1 MSNKEN
7 LKHYLIEKEKP
18 FLLDENNNG
27 KTIMLSG
34 EWGSGKTHFWQ
45 KEIEPILKEELL
57 KINKACLYVSLY
69 GKDNLDSL
77 KKEILINA
85 SSMDDLLSKEVSSFG
100 FDVLSS
106 IKDSDLKIGQLF
118 KSVKNAI
125 DTGKTTKGVEQL
137 QDGGVICF
145 DDFER
150 KSEKI
155 NLNDLF
161 GFISQLSIELNCK
174 IVIILNSDVFKGKE
188 AEIFSC
194 VKEKT
199 ISKYFDYKPSIEE
212 LFNSIY
218 ESDAKHDPL
227 NDYKQDILKAI
238 EETAELNAR
247 IYIQVLDN
255 CLEWLSVKK
264 KLDSKIIRVLVL
276 TTINFVLNHM
286 ILDYKKIDCENND
299 CKIAYDLIESY
310 PEIVLVR
317 SIAGCHFLDRFQ
329 VKDINSY
336 IDYCSTRKDTQLI
349 DTMRENVTRLDF
361 NPSTDDLSI
370 DIQKFKYPESLQK
383 EAFDWI
389 KLNEQELKALWKY
402 GYRLYYVADV
412 DESTYNEI
420 AQFIQSGI
428 LI

>member
-7 LKHYLIEKEKP
+7 LKHYLIEKENP

-34 EWGSGKTHFWQ
+34 AWGSGKTHFWQ
-45 KEIEPILKEELL
+45 KEIEPALKEKLEE
-57 KINKACLYVSLY
+57 INKTCLYVSLY

-85 SSMDDLLSKEVSSFG
+85 SSVDDLLSKEVSSFG

-118 KSVKNAI
+118 KAVSDAI
-125 DTGKTTKGVEQL
+125 DSGKMTKGIEQL

-174 IVIILNSDVFKGKE
+174 IIIILNSDVFVGKE
-188 AEIFSC
+188 AEVFSR

-199 ISKYFDYKPSIEE
+199 ISKFFYFKPSIEE
-212 LFNSIY
+212 LFESIS
-218 ESDAKHDPL
+218 SDDKYDSL
-227 NDYKQDILKAI
+227 NTYKQHILSAI
-238 EETAELNAR
+238 KETDELNAR
-247 IYIQVLDN
+247 IYTQVLDN
-255 CLEWLSVKK
+255 CLEWLNVKGSIEEN
-264 KLDSKIIRVLVL
+264 LIRVLVL
-276 TTINFVLNHM
+276 GTCNFVLNHLILSSPKGYDSGYNEDENIVYPNCNFPDQRLYRIFPSRKKQQTTVSKSEILGRKEEVFM
-286 ILDYKKIDCENND
+286 RRYQNDTSSSLSDKITIRLAETRDNTNIFSESEQTYILDWVKIN
-299 CKIAYDLIESY
+299 S
-310 PEIVLVR
+310 
-317 SIAGCHFLDRFQ
+317 HFLD
-329 VKDINSY
+329 
-336 IDYCSTRKDTQLI
+336 
-349 DTMRENVTRLDF
+349 E
-361 NPSTDDLSI
+361 
-370 DIQKFKYPESLQK
+370 
-383 EAFDWI
+383 
-389 KLNEQELKALWKY
+389 LWKY
-402 GYRLYYVADV
+402 GYLLYYIDDV
-412 DESTYNEI
+412 DKSMYDEI
-420 AQFIQSGI
+420 TKFIESGI